1 MPPSLSLYEDQLKT
15 SLISKTLNYIL
26 IHMISVIK
34 YVKLFYCK
42 WLKTQLIVINCN
54 FLISYSKNK
63 KKYKYSSKDYL

>member
-15 SLISKTLNYIL
+15 SLISKTSNYIP

-42 WLKTQLIVINCN
+42 WLRTQLIVINCN

-63 KKYKYSSKDYL
+63 

>member
-15 SLISKTLNYIL
+15 SLISKTSNYTL

-42 WLKTQLIVINCN
+42 WLRTQLIVINCN
-54 FLISYSKNK
+54 FLISYSENK
-63 KKYKYSSKDYL
+63 

>member
-15 SLISKTLNYIL
+15 SLISKTSNYIL

-34 YVKLFYCK
+34 HVKLFYCK

-63 KKYKYSSKDYL
+63 

>member
-15 SLISKTLNYIL
+15 SLISKTSNYIP

-63 KKYKYSSKDYL
+63 

>member
-1 MPPSLSLYEDQLKT
+1 MPPNLSLYEDQLKT
-15 SLISKTLNYIL
+15 SLISKTSNYIL

-54 FLISYSKNK
+54 FLIIYSKNK
-63 KKYKYSSKDYL
+63 

>member
-15 SLISKTLNYIL
+15 SLSSKTSNYIL

-42 WLKTQLIVINCN
+42 WLRTQLIVINCN

-63 KKYKYSSKDYL
+63 

>member
-15 SLISKTLNYIL
+15 SLSSKTSNYIL

-42 WLKTQLIVINCN
+42 WLRTQLIVINCN
-54 FLISYSKNK
+54 FLISYSENK
-63 KKYKYSSKDYL
+63 

>member
-15 SLISKTLNYIL
+15 SLISKTSNYIL

-42 WLKTQLIVINCN
+42 WLRRKQLIVIDCN
-54 FLISYSKNK
+54 FLITYSKNK
-63 KKYKYSSKDYL
+63 

>member
-15 SLISKTLNYIL
+15 SLISKTSNYIP

-42 WLKTQLIVINCN
+42 WLRTQLIVINCN
-54 FLISYSKNK
+54 FLISYSENK
-63 KKYKYSSKDYL
+63 

>member
-15 SLISKTLNYIL
+15 SLISKTSNYIL
-26 IHMISVIK
+26 IHISVIK

-42 WLKTQLIVINCN
+42 WLRTQLIVINCN

-63 KKYKYSSKDYL
+63 

>member
-15 SLISKTLNYIL
+15 SLISKTSNYTL

-42 WLKTQLIVINCN
+42 WLRTQLIVINCN

-63 KKYKYSSKDYL
+63 

>member
-15 SLISKTLNYIL
+15 SLISKTSNYIL

-42 WLKTQLIVINCN
+42 WLRTQLIVINCN
-54 FLISYSKNK
+54 FLIIYSKNK
-63 KKYKYSSKDYL
+63 

>member
-15 SLISKTLNYIL
+15 SLISKTSNYIL
-26 IHMISVIK
+26 IHMISVLK

-63 KKYKYSSKDYL
+63 

>member
-15 SLISKTLNYIL
+15 SLIIKTSNYIL

-42 WLKTQLIVINCN
+42 WLRTQLIVINCN

-63 KKYKYSSKDYL
+63 

>member
-15 SLISKTLNYIL
+15 YLISKTSNYIL

-63 KKYKYSSKDYL
+63 YKEV

>member
-42 WLKTQLIVINCN
+42 WLRSQLIVINCN

-63 KKYKYSSKDYL
+63 

>member
-15 SLISKTLNYIL
+15 SLIYSKTSNYIL

-34 YVKLFYCK
+34 YVKLFYRK
-42 WLKTQLIVINCN
+42 WLRTELIVINCN

-63 KKYKYSSKDYL
+63 

>member
-15 SLISKTLNYIL
+15 SLISKTSNYIL

-34 YVKLFYCK
+34 YVKLFYRK
-42 WLKTQLIVINCN
+42 WLRTELIVINCN

-63 KKYKYSSKDYL
+63 

>member
-15 SLISKTLNYIL
+15 SLISKTSNYTL

-63 KKYKYSSKDYL
+63 

>member
-15 SLISKTLNYIL
+15 SLISKTSNYIL

-63 KKYKYSSKDYL
+63 

>member
-15 SLISKTLNYIL
+15 SLISKTSNYTL

-42 WLKTQLIVINCN
+42 WLKTQLIEINCN

-63 KKYKYSSKDYL
+63 

>member
-15 SLISKTLNYIL
+15 SLISKTSNYTL
-26 IHMISVIK
+26 IHIISVIK

-63 KKYKYSSKDYL
+63 

>member
-15 SLISKTLNYIL
+15 SLISKTSNYIL
-26 IHMISVIK
+26 IHMISMIK

-63 KKYKYSSKDYL
+63 

>member
-15 SLISKTLNYIL
+15 SLISKTSNYIL

-42 WLKTQLIVINCN
+42 WLRTQLIVINCN
-54 FLISYSKNK
+54 FLISYSENK
-63 KKYKYSSKDYL
+63 

>member
-15 SLISKTLNYIL
+15 SLISKTSNYTL
-26 IHMISVIK
+26 IYMISVIK

-63 KKYKYSSKDYL
+63 

>member
-15 SLISKTLNYIL
+15 SLISKSSNYIP

-63 KKYKYSSKDYL
+63 

>member
-15 SLISKTLNYIL
+15 SLISKTSNYIL

-42 WLKTQLIVINCN
+42 WLRTQLIVIKCN

-63 KKYKYSSKDYL
+63 

>member
-15 SLISKTLNYIL
+15 SLISKTSNYIL

-54 FLISYSKNK
+54 FLIIYSKNK
-63 KKYKYSSKDYL
+63 

>member
-15 SLISKTLNYIL
+15 SLISKTSNYIL

-42 WLKTQLIVINCN
+42 WLRTQLIVINFN

-63 KKYKYSSKDYL
+63 

>member
-15 SLISKTLNYIL
+15 SLISKTSNYIV

-42 WLKTQLIVINCN
+42 WLRTQLIVINCN

-63 KKYKYSSKDYL
+63 

>member
-1 MPPSLSLYEDQLKT
+1 
-15 SLISKTLNYIL
+15 
-26 IHMISVIK
+26 MISVIK

-63 KKYKYSSKDYL
+63 

>member
-15 SLISKTLNYIL
+15 YLISKTSNYIL

-54 FLISYSKNK
+54 FLIIYSKNK
-63 KKYKYSSKDYL
+63 

>member
-15 SLISKTLNYIL
+15 SLISKSSNYIP

-42 WLKTQLIVINCN
+42 WLRTQLIVINCN
-54 FLISYSKNK
+54 FLISYSENK
-63 KKYKYSSKDYL
+63 

>member
-15 SLISKTLNYIL
+15 SLISKTSNYIL

-34 YVKLFYCK
+34 YVKLFYRK
-42 WLKTQLIVINCN
+42 WLRTELIVINCY

-63 KKYKYSSKDYL
+63 